1 MTLLMRRGGLR
12 MGQATHNFFWSLA
25 VLLSVFRASA
35 WLILT
40 FAVLLSGAVA
50 PAFAF
55 DIQNREVNHQWSP
68 TPCLRAV
75 QRTDRTLF
83 IDMDPGGNGSLI
95 PHVYYFSRGGRM
107 PTGQRINA
115 TELQNRCGYLDVTIE
130 REFGAVAFYG
140 SQSYYGLVWKARE
153 AADGQLFRY
162 EFAFKG
168 TFNKTYIADTARDIQ
183 APTVTITGV
192 PTRASEPFTVT
203 YSFDEDITDFDLTDI
218 NAGLTNATAANFATT
233 TANRVFTAEITPD
246 GAGNVIVGLAAGAAR
261 DNTRNRGLAGNSS
274 NRSEAAA
281 NQTVVIA
288 PEIAVTSS
296 ESRALADDGTDAQGD
311 EPTGSANTVTYTV
324 SNTGFANLTLAK
336 AAASNATNVTVG
348 TISDPGK
355 TTLAPNDTTT
365 FTVQYTP
372 TAAGAFSFELSF
384 TNNDADENPFNF
396 TVSGVGTDKDD
407 EAPVITVPGDF
418 SVTTDDG
425 KNTAKVDFTGARA
438 ATATDNDG
446 KTPTLTYAPAS
457 GHAFPLGE
465 TTVTATAEDKHGN
478 KATATFKVTVVD
490 KQVPAFTGFP
500 ADQMIKVDYPQTGA
514 VATWKEPGVADNVPG
529 ATVKQIA
536 GPASG
541 STFPLGA
548 TTVTYKATDVAKNE
562 VTKSFTVTVEQIAP
576 GSVSFVVN
584 AAADGAFRFTSAE
597 PALNLTVDAKGGSGK
612 SDVILIRPGSYDLSF
627 AEPDGVGIA
636 SAACTP
642 GASKLDAETKKGTI
656 VLVSGVAVTC
666 TIDALD
672 SRKVT
677 VGQIGSFM
685 GARSGLIISH
695 VPALGRRLDR
705 LNGRTAATGISG
717 FGLAFSHPGLPFS
730 ARLGRDGGDF
740 SWSLQNARAGI
751 ARTALTADPG
761 AIAAALGIPR
771 SDDAV
776 NKNPADNLADSI
788 AAGNNLANRSLARNA
803 ARARAGYALTSAA
816 PLAYW
821 KKGGQAW
828 DPASDATSDALSSGA
843 SLALAGE
850 GGTEADPDP
859 DPMTRRFD
867 VWAEGKYTAFSAT
880 GGKGRFAI
888 VHAGADYLVNRNL
901 LLGFGLQGDW
911 TAMDASNGGR
921 VSGYG
926 FMAGPYAT
934 ARFAEGF
941 YGDARIAWG
950 QSFNKVSPFATYTDP
965 VRTSRWLASAALI
978 GETDWNNIGIRP
990 ELRLSWFRE
999 RSKAYV
1005 DSLGVA
1011 IPAVTV
1017 ETGTLEFGPTFTLQT
1032 FELDFGMLLTPHLT
1046 LEGIWTFAQ
1055 TNTATTASNQPGLG
1069 RTGVRGRIEAGL
1081 SLAGKDG
1088 ASMTVSA
1095 FHDGLGNSD
1104 FSAWGGKLNLSK
1116 PF

>member
-1 MTLLMRRGGLR
+1 MMRLMLCAGLCRRLGLAIRCCNLVLGVVSTTFLSLQGALAYTDAFTVNVPVSDVGFIYVYDGKFGGGGYVRTTPATLN
-12 MGQATHNFFWSLA
+12 TSLGN
-25 VLLSVFRASA
+25 STGI
-35 WLILT
+35 WLT
-40 FAVLLSGAVA
+40 SQDS
-50 PAFAF
+50 PAGKYKT
-55 DIQNREVNHQWSP
+55 RSE
-68 TPCLRAV
+68 
-75 QRTDRTLF
+75 
-83 IDMDPGGNGSLI
+83 
-95 PHVYYFSRGGRM
+95 SRGFLVFSVPEFTAPLEGVTLRVYSDKVVGG
-107 PTGQRINA
+107 PNA
-115 TELQNRCGYLDVTIE
+115 IGFYDVTSP
-130 REFGAVAFYG
+130 GTLKTVVSDAVFDDLGSGTSYG
-140 SQSYYGLVWKARE
+140 SQTFSASDSFYEIDLN
-153 AADGQLFRY
+153 AAAVAAVNAAKG
-162 EFAFKG
+162 G
-168 TFNKTYIADTARDIQ
+168 TFAIGMRLTSSIDEEAEKDIRTVFHPGGPNDGNRLILDLKDT
-183 APTVTITGV
+183 
-192 PTRASEPFTVT
+192 
-203 YSFDEDITDFDLTDI
+203 
-218 NAGLTNATAANFATT
+218 
-233 TANRVFTAEITPD
+233 
-246 GAGNVIVGLAAGAAR
+246 
-261 DNTRNRGLAGNSS
+261 
-274 NRSEAAA
+274 
-281 NQTVVIA
+281 IA
-288 PEIAVTSS
+288 PEITAPDNITVQ
-296 ESRALADDGTDAQGD
+296 TDAG
-311 EPTGSANTVTYTV
+311 
-324 SNTGFANLTLAK
+324 K
-336 AAASNATNVTVG
+336 A
-348 TISDPGK
+348 
-355 TTLAPNDTTT
+355 
-365 FTVQYTP
+365 
-372 TAAGAFSFELSF
+372 TAVVE
-384 TNNDADENPFNF
+384 
-396 TVSGVGTDKDD
+396 
-407 EAPVITVPGDF
+407 
-418 SVTTDDG
+418 
-425 KNTAKVDFTGARA
+425 FTGAQA
-438 ATATDNDG
+438 AKATDNDAI
-446 KTPTLTYAPAS
+446 KSITYDPPS
-457 GHAFPLGE
+457 RHPFPLGE

-478 KATATFKVTVVD
+478 KATATFTVTVEDKEKPKIKAPADIVQATDKDKNTAKVKFEGDKAATASDNDAIKSITYAPASGHAFPLGPTTVTVTAKDNSGNTSTATFTVTVVD
-490 KQVPAFTGFP
+490 KQAPAFTGFP

-548 TTVTYKATDVAKNE
+548 TTLTYKATDVAKNE

-576 GSVSFVVN
+576 GSVTFVVN

-612 SDVILIRPGSYDLSF
+612 SDVILIRPGSYDVSF

-666 TIDALD
+666 TIDAVD

-740 SWSLQNARAGI
+740 SWSLQNARAGV

-761 AIAAALGIPR
+761 AIAAALGIAR
-771 SDDAV
+771 SDDAAAV

-788 AAGNNLANRSLARNA
+788 AAGNNLANRSLARKARNA

-828 DPASDATSDALSSGA
+828 DPASDATSNA

-850 GGTEADPDP
+850 GGTEAGPAP
-859 DPMTRRFD
+859 DPMTQRFD
-867 VWAEGKYTAFSAT
+867 VWAEGKYAAFSAT

-934 ARFAEGF
+934 ARLAEGF